1 MVVEDGPSRARVPGP
16 APQEV
21 ILLDTNALLWLESGH
36 RRARPLV
43 TARRAL
49 YVSPMTMLELQVL
62 HEAGRLKFGSG
73 TVTRFFDDDRW
84 LLDDPPAA
92 RWFETSLSVGWTRD
106 TFDRL
111 IVAHARLR
119 GWRLATADSL
129 IVENLRESELFEL

>member
-1 MVVEDGPSRARVPGP
+1 MVVGDGPTRARIPGP
-16 APQEV
+16 APKEV

-36 RRARPLV
+36 RRARPLA
-43 TARRAL
+43 TARQAL

-62 HEAGRLKFGSG
+62 CEAGRLKLGSG

-92 RWFETSLSVGWTRD
+92 RWFEASLSVGWTRD

-111 IVAHARLR
+111 IVAHARVR
-119 GWRLATADSL
+119 GWRLATSDQTILA
-129 IVENLRESELFEL
+129 NLPESDCLEL